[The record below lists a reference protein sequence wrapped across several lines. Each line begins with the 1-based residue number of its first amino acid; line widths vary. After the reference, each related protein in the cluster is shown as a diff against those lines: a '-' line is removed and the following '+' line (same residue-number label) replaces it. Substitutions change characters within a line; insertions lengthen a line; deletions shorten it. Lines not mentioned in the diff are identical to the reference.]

1 MSDSKHDFIR
11 FFLLYLA
18 KLIFAVL
25 LTFIIMIPV
34 TNIIRLFPH
43 ISGTNTENIVF
54 GTVSVAVEVVI
65 FAVMSFK
72 DFYNGKTSSVKIPFL
87 SFFSALVLQFILAAA
102 SGFAAYTAGF
112 GIMYLGAFFYYVIS
126 GEKYIFPVT
135 DVPDIPFS
143 YFLIPMVVL
152 DILMLASFFLS
163 FFMAKRRADKE
174 KIHE

>member
-34 TNIIRLFPH
+34 TNIIRLFPG

-87 SFFSALVLQFILAAA
+87 SFFSVLVLQFI
-102 SGFAAYTAGF
+102 
-112 GIMYLGAFFYYVIS
+112 
-126 GEKYIFPVT
+126 
-135 DVPDIPFS
+135 
-143 YFLIPMVVL
+143 
-152 DILMLASFFLS
+152 
-163 FFMAKRRADKE
+163 
-174 KIHE
+174 

>member
-1 MSDSKHDFIR
+1 MSDSKHDFIS

-34 TNIIRLFPH
+34 TNIIRLFPG
-43 ISGTNTENIVF
+43 ISGTNIENIVF

-72 DFYNGKTSSVKIPFL
+72 DFYSGKTSSVKIPFL
-87 SFFSALVLQFILAAA
+87 SFFSVLVLQFILAAA

-112 GIMYLGAFFYYVIS
+112 GIMYLGAFFHYVIS

-135 DVPDIPFS
+135 DIPDIHFS

-152 DILMLASFFLS
+152 DILMIAAFFLS

>member
-11 FFLLYLA
+11 FFLLYFA

-72 DFYNGKTSSVKIPFL
+72 DFYNEKTSSVKIPFL

-102 SGFAAYTAGF
+102 SSFATYTAGF

-126 GEKYIFPVT
+126 DEKYIFPVT
-135 DVPDIPFS
+135 NMPDIPFS

-152 DILMLASFFLS
+152 DILMIAAFFLS

>member
-72 DFYNGKTSSVKIPFL
+72 DFYNEKTSSVKMPFL

-102 SGFAAYTAGF
+102 SSFATYTAGF

-126 GEKYIFPVT
+126 GGKYIFPVT
-135 DVPDIPFS
+135 DIPDIPFS
-143 YFLIPMVVL
+143 YFLVPMVVL
-152 DILMLASFFLS
+152 DILMIAVFFLS
-163 FFMAKRRADKE
+163 FFMAKKRADKE

>member
-72 DFYNGKTSSVKIPFL
+72 DFYNEKTSSVKIPFL

-102 SGFAAYTAGF
+102 SSFATYTAGF
-112 GIMYLGAFFYYVIS
+112 GIMYLGIFFYYVIS

-135 DVPDIPFS
+135 DVPDIPFV

-152 DILMLASFFLS
+152 DILMIASFFLS
-163 FFMAKRRADKE
+163 LFMAKRRADKE

>member
-1 MSDSKHDFIR
+1 MGDSKHDFIR
-11 FFLLYLA
+11 FFLLYFA
-18 KLIFAVL
+18 KFIFAVL

-34 TNIIRLFPH
+34 TNIIRLFPGM
-43 ISGTNTENIVF
+43 SGTNTENIVF
-54 GTVSVAVEVVI
+54 GTVSVAIEVVI

-72 DFYNGKTSSVKIPFL
+72 DFYNEKTSSVKIPFL

-102 SGFAAYTAGF
+102 SSFATYTAGF
-112 GIMYLGAFFYYVIS
+112 GIMYLGTFFYYVIS
-126 GEKYIFPVT
+126 DEKYIFPVT

-152 DILMLASFFLS
+152 DILMIASFFLS
-163 FFMAKRRADKE
+163 FFMAKRRAEKE

>member
-34 TNIIRLFPH
+34 TNIIRLFPG

-87 SFFSALVLQFILAAA
+87 SFFSVLVLQFILAAA
-102 SGFAAYTAGF
+102 SGFATYTAGF
-112 GIMYLGAFFYYVIS
+112 GIMYLGTFFYYEI
-126 GEKYIFPVT
+126 G
-135 DVPDIPFS
+135 
-143 YFLIPMVVL
+143 
-152 DILMLASFFLS
+152 
-163 FFMAKRRADKE
+163 RA
-174 KIHE
+174 HV